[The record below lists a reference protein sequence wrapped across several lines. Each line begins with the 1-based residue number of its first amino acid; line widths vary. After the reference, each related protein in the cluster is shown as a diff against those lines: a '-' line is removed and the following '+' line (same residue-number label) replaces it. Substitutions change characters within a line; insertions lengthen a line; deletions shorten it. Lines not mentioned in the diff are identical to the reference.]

1 MSGADYYEMLGVEED
16 AAVDDIR
23 VAYRDKRAAAL
34 KIDDSPKNK
43 NKERDAEQARAEAAA
58 LNKAWN
64 VLSDP
69 YQRGRYDEQRA
80 GGDTD
85 LDDDDAEADEGDD
98 DGDGAPAARPAKS
111 KAAKSEEPMSKNNA
125 RRAARANAKPTVSL
139 PEGMHFPSTRRRLT
153 GMGIDLA
160 VLVVI
165 IVASLIIGT
174 QLGKSQH
181 PTEYHDA
188 SHLSKT
194 EIPAAEKVESA
205 AKKNQAAVE
214 KAKGATSPEAKDAA
228 AATKAAQDKVTA
240 LNKQLTAD
248 QKVLAPIQLV
258 VSGIAFLLALFILLI
273 PSIVIGQTLGK
284 RLQHLY
290 VYNVNG
296 NRAGW
301 QELFRRYG
309 ALVFAAY
316 LLSTLL
322 RSPVGALI
330 VVFVATLWT
339 RNPNQQGWQDRFAK
353 TLVLTDVEE

>member
-1 MSGADYYEMLGVEED
+1 MNGTDDYYEMLGVDED
-16 AAVDDIR
+16 APVDDIR
-23 VAYRDKRAAAL
+23 AAYRDKRAAAL
-34 KIDDSPKNK
+34 DIDDSPKNK
-43 NKERDAEQARAEAAA
+43 NKDRDAERARAEAAA

-80 GGDTD
+80 SGDAD
-85 LDDDDAEADEGDD
+85 LDGEADD
-98 DGDGAPAARPAKS
+98 DGDSAPVARPA
-111 KAAKSEEPMSKNNA
+111 AAKSAKSTKSDEPMSKANA
-125 RRAARANAKPTVSL
+125 RRAARANAKPTVQL

-153 GMGIDLA
+153 GMGIDLG

-188 SHLSKT
+188 ANLSKT
-194 EIPAAEKVESA
+194 EIPAAEKAVSA
-205 AKKNQAAVE
+205 AKKTQSSVE
-214 KAKGATSPEAKDAA
+214 KSKGVNSSEAKDAA
-228 AATKAAQDKVTA
+228 AATKTAQANLDK
-240 LNKQLTAD
+240 LNKQLTSD

-258 VSGIAFLLALFILLI
+258 VSGIAFLLALFVLLV
-273 PSIVIGQTLGK
+273 PSLLIGQTLGK

-296 NRAGW
+296 NRARW

-322 RSPVGALI
+322 RSPVGGLI

>member
-1 MSGADYYEMLGVEED
+1 MSGDDYYEMLGVDED
-16 AAVDDIR
+16 APVDDIR
-23 VAYRDKRAAAL
+23 AAYRDKRAAAL
-34 KIDDSPKNK
+34 EIDDGPKNK
-43 NKERDAEQARAEAAA
+43 NKDRDAERARAEAAA

-80 GGDTD
+80 SGDND
-85 LDDDDAEADEGDD
+85 LDDDDVEDD
-98 DGDGAPAARPAKS
+98 DGDDAPVARATSTKS
-111 KAAKSEEPMSKNNA
+111 TRSDEPMSKANA
-125 RRAARANAKPTVSL
+125 RRAARATAKPTVSL
-139 PEGMHFPSTRRRLT
+139 PEGMHFPTTRRRLT

-188 SHLSKT
+188 SRLSKT
-194 EIPAAEKVESA
+194 EIPAAQKVESA
-205 AKKNQAAVE
+205 AKKTQSAL
-214 KAKGATSPEAKDAA
+214 AKSTSATAEQKDAA
-228 AATKAAQDKVTA
+228 NKAVTGATNKVKD
-240 LNKQLTAD
+240 LNTQLTKD

-258 VSGIAFLLALFILLI
+258 VSGIAFLLALFVLLV
-273 PSIVIGQTLGK
+273 PSLTIGQTLGK

-296 NRAGW
+296 SRAGW

-309 ALVFAAY
+309 SLVFAAY

-330 VVFVATLWT
+330 VVFVATMWT

>member
-1 MSGADYYEMLGVEED
+1 MNDDYYEMLGVDED

-43 NKERDAEQARAEAAA
+43 NKDRDAEQARVEAAA

-80 GGDTD
+80 GGDAD
-85 LDDDDAEADEGDD
+85 LDDGDDDD
-98 DGDGAPAARPAKS
+98 DGDDAPVARKSTKAASTKSDEPIS
-111 KAAKSEEPMSKNNA
+111 KANA
-125 RRAARANAKPTVSL
+125 RRAARATAKPTVAL

-165 IVASLIIGT
+165 IVASLVIGT
-174 QLGKSQH
+174 QLGKSEH

-188 SHLSKT
+188 SKLSKT
-194 EIPAAEKVESA
+194 EIPAAQKVVSA
-205 AKKNQAAVE
+205 AQKSQSAL
-214 KAKGATSPEAKDAA
+214 AKSTTATAEQKT
-228 AATKAAQDKVTA
+228 AATDAVTAAKAKVTA

-258 VSGIAFLLALFILLI
+258 VSGIAFLLALFILLV
-273 PSIVIGQTLGK
+273 PSLLIGQTLGK

-296 NRAGW
+296 SRAGW

-322 RSPVGALI
+322 RSPVGGLI

>member
-1 MSGADYYEMLGVEED
+1 MSGDDYYEMLGVDED
-16 AAVDDIR
+16 APVDDIR
-23 VAYRDKRAAAL
+23 AAYRDKRAAAL
-34 KIDDSPKNK
+34 DIDDSAKNK
-43 NKERDAEQARAEAAA
+43 NKDRDAEQARAEAAA

-80 GGDTD
+80 SGDAD
-85 LDDDDAEADEGDD
+85 LDGEADD
-98 DGDGAPAARPAKS
+98 DGDDAPVARPAKS
-111 KAAKSEEPMSKNNA
+111 KSTKPDEPMSKNNA

-188 SHLSKT
+188 SNLSKT
-194 EIPAAEKVESA
+194 EIPAAEKTLS
-205 AKKNQAAVE
+205 AKKNAQSTLE
-214 KAKGATSPEAKDAA
+214 KSTSATAQQKSDAA
-228 AATKAAQDKVTA
+228 AATKSAQANLDA
-240 LNKQLTAD
+240 LNKRLTSD

-258 VSGIAFLLALFILLI
+258 VSGIAFLLALFVLLA
-273 PSIVIGQTLGK
+273 PSLLIGQTLGK

-296 NRAGW
+296 TRAGW
-301 QELFRRYG
+301 QGLFRRYG

-322 RSPVGALI
+322 RSPVGGLI